1 MPETLA
7 EIGEFGLI
15 DRIHALLRKEG
26 VRAPDVTL
34 GIGDDCASFRPR
46 PGYELLIT
54 CDCIVEGRHYLPD
67 HITPI
72 DLGRRAMA
80 LNISDIGAMGGKPLY
95 AIVSLGLKGDAP
107 VADLEAMYRGFVS
120 ELNPFGASVIG
131 GNLTKSDQ
139 VTFIDIS
146 LIGEVEQGKI
156 VRRSTAKVGDAI
168 LVTGHPGQS
177 SAGLQLLLKGQ
188 PTEDLHNHPLV
199 RVYNRPSHRAREGEA
214 VAHSGYAT
222 AMIDTS
228 DGFLGDL
235 GHICEES
242 KVGAELIRE
251 RLPVSENLLQAASQ
265 LGRDPHDLVL
275 QDSDDYELI
284 ITCSADHADRIRN
297 AIAGVSNVPVTE
309 VGRIT
314 DAAESRHAFAI
325 QIGHWVLL
333 STRIDQPGWAMSRLA
348 PGRLGCPAANLL
360 AELSATCFRHGV
372 GSRKHY

>member
-1 MPETLA
+1 MAETLA

-15 DRIHALLRKEG
+15 NRIHELLRKEG
-26 VRAPDVTL
+26 VGAPGVML
-34 GIGDDCASFRPR
+34 GIGDDCASFLPR
-46 PGYELLIT
+46 AGFELLVT

-67 HITPI
+67 HITPL

-107 VADLEAMYRGFVS
+107 VSYLEAMYRGFVS
-120 ELNPFGASVIG
+120 ELNPFGAAIIG
-131 GNLTKSDQ
+131 GNLTKSDH

-156 VRRSTAKVGDAI
+156 VRRSTARVGDAI
-168 LVTGHPGQS
+168 LITGYPGQS
-177 SAGLQLLLKGQ
+177 YAGLQLLLKGQ
-188 PTEDLHNHPLV
+188 PTENLYEHPLV

-235 GHICEES
+235 GHICKES
-242 KVGAELIRE
+242 GVGAELLQE
-251 RLPVSENLLQAASQ
+251 KLPVSRDLLQAAPQ
-265 LGRDPHDLVL
+265 LGQDPYNLVL

-284 ITCSADHADRIRN
+284 ITCSADHVDRVCS
-297 AIAGVSNVPVTE
+297 AIAGLSDVPVTE

-314 DAAESRHAFAI
+314 DAAGGIKLILPDGTKQGIAPS
-325 QIGHWVLL
+325 
-333 STRIDQPGWAMSRLA
+333 GWDHFTQA
-348 PGRLGCPAANLL
+348 
-360 AELSATCFRHGV
+360 
-372 GSRKHY
+372 